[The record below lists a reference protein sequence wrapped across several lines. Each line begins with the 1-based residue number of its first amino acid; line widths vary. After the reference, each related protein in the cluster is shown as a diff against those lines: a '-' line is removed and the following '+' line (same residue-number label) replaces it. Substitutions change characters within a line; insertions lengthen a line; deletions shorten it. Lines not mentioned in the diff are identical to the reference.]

1 MQDEYMLYT
10 EVKLLA
16 EVEEIIQGVQR
27 QFEKQQDLILDC
39 KQEGRHQDHRASTSA
54 SIHCVF
60 NVPLRRLYGC
70 IYSQYIRVKNIL

>member
-39 KQEGRHQDHRASTSA
+39 KQEGRHQDQPHEPPERRLQQASIVFSMSLYVGYTGASTHST
-54 SIHCVF
+54 
-60 NVPLRRLYGC
+60 YE
-70 IYSQYIRVKNIL
+70 